1 MNSNFLRNLWWQ
13 KKHRSPTFY
22 LLFYWY
28 TLLIAYF
35 VGIHGIYFLFY
46 SLIMKY
52 FIFWTVCFIISFWEY
67 KNRSNIQ
74 INYFYTT
81 RYSALWNFTL
91 VFELS
96 DFQFSDQTHRA
107 YAVSVLYYNNIWY
120 FYFIFHWC
128 KHPESVLS
136 FLNDRFWAFLTIT
149 QKGPRRYECIMT
161 VIALVKFRN

>member
-35 VGIHGIYFLFY
+35 VGIHGIYFWFY

-67 KNRSNIQ
+67 ENRSNIQ

-107 YAVSVLYYNNIWY
+107 IFDIFTSFSTDVNIR
-120 FYFIFHWC
+120 
-128 KHPESVLS
+128 ESVLS

>member
-35 VGIHGIYFLFY
+35 VGIHGIYFWFY

-128 KHPESVLS
+128 KHPGICTLIPQWQILGFSHNHTKRSEKIRVH
-136 FLNDRFWAFLTIT
+136 NDCDCTS
-149 QKGPRRYECIMT
+149 
-161 VIALVKFRN
+161 